1 MCVVSINVPEE
12 ILLDL
17 HEDQKDFADYM
28 KKMVFRYFPL
38 VQKMNFWRNWQMRK
52 VVVNTTPLIALSHVG
67 QLDILK
73 KLYGK
78 VTIPE
83 AVYNELSVKAE
94 SVCKKAVDSSLD
106 WIRVDKIKNQMAKT
120 MYKTQ
125 LHDGEVEV
133 MILAKEVAADVVI
146 IDDANAKKHAK
157 YLGLPVTGTLGV
169 LIKAKQKGYINELR
183 PILQRMVESGI
194 YLSQSL
200 IELCLKQ
207 AGEE

>member
-1 MCVVSINVPEE
+1 
-12 ILLDL
+12 
-17 HEDQKDFADYM
+17 
-28 KKMVFRYFPL
+28 
-38 VQKMNFWRNWQMRK
+38 MRR

>member
-1 MCVVSINVPEE
+1 
-12 ILLDL
+12 
-17 HEDQKDFADYM
+17 
-28 KKMVFRYFPL
+28 
-38 VQKMNFWRNWQMRK
+38 MRK

-73 KLYGK
+73 KLYGEII
-78 VTIPE
+78 IPK
-83 AVYNELSVKAE
+83 AVYRELSAKTE
-94 SVCKKAVDSSLD
+94 SICKKAVDRSLE
-106 WIRVDKIKNQMAKT
+106 WIRVENIKNQMAKT

-133 MILAKEVAADVVI
+133 MILSKEIAADVVI

-169 LIKAKQKGYINELR
+169 LIKAKREGHINELK
-183 PILQRMVESGI
+183 PILHQMAENGI
-194 YLSQSL
+194 YISKSL

-207 AGEE
+207 VGEA